1 MVRAMVS
8 RFRSLVIYV
17 AMGVFGFIYTAVWA
31 QGEPAMQI
39 AYHYS
44 EGLEQA
50 VNGLR
55 NMGNHLEVDPK
66 AKLVAVTHARG
77 VDFLM
82 EGAKTTGGYPFEL
95 LVQELRAKGVRF
107 QVCEITLRNR
117 KLRKD
122 QFIAEVEFV
131 ASGVV
136 QLARLQRDG
145 HAYIK
150 P

>member
-1 MVRAMVS
+1 MVS
-8 RFRSLVIYV
+8 IFRILSILAAIGVI
-17 AMGVFGFIYTAVWA
+17 GLTATPLRA
-31 QGEPAMQI
+31 QDQV

-44 EGLEQA
+44 DGLEQA

-55 NMGNHLEVDPK
+55 NMNNHLEVDPK
-66 AKLVAVTHARG
+66 AKLIAVTHARG

-82 EGAKTTGGYPFEL
+82 EGAKTAGGYPFEL
-95 LVQELRAKGVRF
+95 LVQDLRAKGVRF

-117 KLRKD
+117 KLRRD

-131 ASGVV
+131 PSGVV
-136 QLARLQRDG
+136 QLARLQKDG